1 MNGQEPIILKIVLDD
16 MPLKQKEQINLL
28 LTSIFLTLFLLNI
41 YLSFIIVSKVY
52 SIIKFIYE
60 LVNNYLIRSRN
71 YINYS

>member
-16 MPLKQKEQINLL
+16 MPVKQKEQINLL